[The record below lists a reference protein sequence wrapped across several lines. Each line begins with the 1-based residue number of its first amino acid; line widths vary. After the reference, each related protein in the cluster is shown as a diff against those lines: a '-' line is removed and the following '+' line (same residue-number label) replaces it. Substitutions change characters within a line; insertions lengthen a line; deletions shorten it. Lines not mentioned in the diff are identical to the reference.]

1 MLWWCLV
8 PLYLFMTE
16 EIDYKLVDSDRHTDH
31 FSIKITNGVYS
42 GSVYAYGDVKLTEEE
57 VNGEQVGR
65 LSFLYEVEEGNEEY
79 SKEELQSNKDFEQHI
94 GNVLA
99 SIITKNEFKIGENDG
114 KD

>member
-1 MLWWCLV
+1 MYCGGAQA
-8 PLYLFMTE
+8 PLSFMKE
-16 EIDYKLVDSDRHTDH
+16 EFDYKLVDSDRHTDH
-31 FSIKITNGVYS
+31 FSIKLTSGQYS

-57 VNGEQVGR
+57 INGEQVGR

-79 SKEELQSNKDFEQHI
+79 TKEELQSNKDFEQHI

>member
-1 MLWWCLV
+1 MVV
-8 PLYLFMTE
+8 PSPPFIIMNE
-16 EIDYKLVDSDRHTDH
+16 EFDYRLIENDQRPDH
-31 FSIKITNGVYS
+31 FSIKLTS
-42 GSVYAYGDVKLTEEE
+42 GDFSGIIYAYGDVKLTEEE
-57 VNGEQVGR
+57 IDGEQVGR

-79 SKEELQSNKDFEQHI
+79 SKETLQSNKDFEQHI

>member
-1 MLWWCLV
+1 VYCGGAQA
-8 PLYLFMTE
+8 PLSFMKE
-16 EIDYKLVDSDRHTDH
+16 EFDYKLVDSDRHTDH
-31 FSIKITNGVYS
+31 FSIKLTSGQYS

-57 VNGEQVGR
+57 INGEQVGR
-65 LSFLYEVEEGNEEY
+65 
-79 SKEELQSNKDFEQHI
+79 FEQHI

>member
-1 MLWWCLV
+1 MVV
-8 PLYLFMTE
+8 PSPHFIMTE
-16 EIDYKLVDSDRHTDH
+16 EFDYKLVDSDRHTDH

-42 GSVYAYGDVKLTEEE
+42 GAVYAYGDVKLTEEE

-79 SKEELQSNKDFEQHI
+79 TKEQLQSNKDFEQHI
-94 GNVLA
+94 GHVLA